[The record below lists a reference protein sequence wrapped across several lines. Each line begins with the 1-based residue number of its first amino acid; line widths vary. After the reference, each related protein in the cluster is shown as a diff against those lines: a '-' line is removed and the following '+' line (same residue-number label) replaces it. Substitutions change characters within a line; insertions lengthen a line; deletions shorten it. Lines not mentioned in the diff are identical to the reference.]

1 MWIGGNWCWMLLSSL
16 GRALSCSWLLKT
28 GYLLEI
34 GWLHGVGMVVS
45 VFCRSR
51 AECRDHFFQSVWKQV
66 NWFCLGRSVA
76 CDWLELMQW
85 GCSQLVS
92 KKFAV
97 RVGKLVVQPQYI
109 TFGGL
114 EIRYH
119 IRALD
124 FGVTSWRI
132 SWMMWDR
139 AWGFSSF

>member
-1 MWIGGNWCWMLLSSL
+1 MTAWGWHGSLL
-16 GRALSCSWLLKT
+16 
-28 GYLLEI
+28 
-34 GWLHGVGMVVS
+34 S

-51 AECRDHFFQSVWKQV
+51 AECRDHSFQSVWKQV
-66 NWFCLGRSVA
+66 NWFCLGGSVA

-97 RVGKLVVQPQYI
+97 IVFKLVAQQWYT

-119 IRALD
+119 ISEEYLE
-124 FGVTSWRI
+124 
-132 SWMMWDR
+132 
-139 AWGFSSF
+139 